1 MIEFV
6 AASPAHIGTIANRM
20 RDIDVKECAIMGR
33 TPKQAL
39 RLSLK
44 ASVAAWT
51 AKVDGRPE
59 AMFGVSTLS
68 LLGGEGSPWLLM
80 TGDAER
86 QARALLVDARRYSD
100 ILQAMFPILSN
111 NVHADNATAIRWLQ
125 RLGFTVGPVF
135 DFGGHPMRPF
145 ERVAPSS
152 ASLALDQRFP
162 SPMSFATGSD

>member
-6 AASPAHIGTIANRM
+6 AASPAHVGTIANRM
-20 RDIDVKECAIMGR
+20 RDIDVRECAIMGR

-39 RLSLK
+39 RLSLR

-80 TGDAER
+80 TEDAVK
-86 QARALLVDARRYSD
+86 QARSLLVDARRYSD
-100 ILQAMFPILSN
+100 LLQAMYPVLSN
-111 NVHADNATAIRWLQ
+111 NVHADNAVAIRWLS
-125 RLGFTVGPVF
+125 RLGYTVGPVF
-135 DFGGHPMRPF
+135 DMAGHPMRPF
-145 ERVAPSS
+145 ERRADRV
-152 ASLALDQRFP
+152 
-162 SPMSFATGSD
+162 